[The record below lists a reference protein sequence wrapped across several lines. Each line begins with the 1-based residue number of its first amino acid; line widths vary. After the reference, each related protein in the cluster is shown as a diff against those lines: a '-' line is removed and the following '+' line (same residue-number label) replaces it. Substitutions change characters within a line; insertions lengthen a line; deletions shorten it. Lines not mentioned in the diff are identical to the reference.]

1 MKRRAAPVKKSP
13 LRPRWGSRWF
23 TPVLVCAALMAN
35 ATGEDPDEHS
45 EVWMAVSD
53 NKLDD
58 LRGGFDLGSG
68 LLVNFGITRAV
79 YVNGDLVT
87 QTTLDFGNLT
97 SLSPAQAAQLN
108 AQLRTLNLVQ
118 TGPGNMVD
126 PAVAVG
132 PGGTIVQNTLNDQRI
147 ANQTIINASSNAM
160 STIKGLN
167 SMATITE
174 GVSRGLGR

>member
-1 MKRRAAPVKKSP
+1 MKRRAAPVKKSL

-35 ATGEDPDEHS
+35 ATGEDPDEQS

-68 LLVNFGITRAV
+68 LLVSFGITRAV

-97 SLSPAQAAQLN
+97 NLTPAQAAQLN
-108 AQLRTLNLVQ
+108 TQLRTLNLVQ
-118 TGPGNMVD
+118 IGPGNVVD
-126 PAVAVG
+126 PSINLGA
-132 PGGTIVQNTLNDQRI
+132 GGTIVQNTLNDQHI
-147 ANQTIINASSNAM
+147 NNQTIINASSNSMGTMKA
-160 STIKGLN
+160 LN
-167 SMATITE
+167 SMATISDAVT
-174 GVSRGLGR
+174 RGLGR